1 MSDENLR
8 LDRESRRNFIGQA
21 REIVIVSHM
30 ILRDRPRAPVAG
42 SESATA
48 EPAWT
53 CDSIFVL
60 TPDELFDSAMV
71 HAQSAFSLS
80 QF

>member
-1 MSDENLR
+1 MHDKYLWLSGEP
-8 LDRESRRNFIGQA
+8 RRNFIRQA
-21 REIVIVSHM
+21 GEIAIVSHM
-30 ILRDRPRAPVAG
+30 ILPARPRAPLAG
-42 SESATA
+42 SESATT